1 MAVHEDD
8 VGAAEVAAA
17 RGIVEGGVVV
27 DLPAL
32 VADGK
37 MCVVER
43 GSLHSD
49 FLMLQLGGA
58 SG

>member
-1 MAVHEDD
+1 MPIDEDD
-8 VGAAEVAAA
+8 IGAAEVAAA
-17 RGIVEGGVVV
+17 RGVVEGGVVV
-27 DLPAL
+27 DLPGL

-37 MCVVER
+37 MCVVEW
-43 GSLHSD
+43 GSLYSD